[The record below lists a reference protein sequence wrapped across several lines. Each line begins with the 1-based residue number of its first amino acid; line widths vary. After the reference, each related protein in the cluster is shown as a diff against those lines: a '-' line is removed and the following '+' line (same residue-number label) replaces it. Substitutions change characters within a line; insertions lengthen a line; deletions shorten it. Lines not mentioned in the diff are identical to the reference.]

1 MTIFEQVFFSF
12 GPIVFGLAGL
22 SVAGYVFWKKKTAQP
37 MVCPLNGECEVVT
50 TSKYSKFL
58 GVPVEAMG
66 ILYYGLVVLIYVLN
80 VLIPWLLSDT
90 VLFIMMGMTIG
101 AFVFSLYLIFIQ
113 AFVLKKWCTWCLFS
127 AGFST
132 FIFITAVFGSQID
145 LVGFLT
151 EYRTFIIVAHALAAA
166 VGVGTATITDI
177 FFFRFLRD
185 YKISEGEK
193 DMMDTLSNIIW
204 FALGV
209 IILTGIGLYL
219 PASER
224 LLDSPKFLT
233 KVVAVAVVTING
245 VFLNLVV
252 SPKMLQMDFS
262 DSADSDKNGVR
273 FMRRL
278 SFALGGISISSW
290 YIIFILGSLKSIPI
304 PFKTAVILYG
314 LVLCFAVVA
323 SQLLD
328 RKMVRNYKKEH
339 PTDGNGPTTNV

>member
-1 MTIFEQVFFSF
+1 
-12 GPIVFGLAGL
+12 
-22 SVAGYVFWKKKTAQP
+22 

-50 TSKYSKFL
+50 TSKYSKFF
-58 GVPVEAMG
+58 GIPVELLG
-66 ILYYGLVVLIYVLN
+66 ILYYGLIVFVYVLHN
-80 VLIPWLLSDT
+80 LIPWLLSDT
-90 VLFIMMGMTIG
+90 VLFFVVGMTIG
-101 AFVFSLYLIFIQ
+101 AFIFSLYLIFIQ

-132 FIFITAVFGSQID
+132 FIFITAIFGTQID
-145 LVGFLT
+145 VVGFLAT
-151 EYRTFIIVAHALAAA
+151 YKTPIIIIHALAAA

-177 FFFRFLRD
+177 FFFKFLRD
-185 YKISEGEK
+185 YKISESEK
-193 DMMDTLSNIIW
+193 NLLDTLSNVIW
-204 FALGV
+204 FALGI

-224 LLDSPKFLT
+224 LAESSKFLT

-252 SPKMLQMDFS
+252 SPKMLEMDFS
-262 DSADSDKNGVR
+262 NSEISQKSGTR

-290 YIIFILGSLKSIPI
+290 YIIFVLGSLKSIPVS
-304 PFKTAVILYG
+304 FKTAVILYG

-323 SQLLD
+323 TQLLD
-328 RKMVRNYKKEH
+328 RKMVRNYQVEQDK
-339 PTDGNGPTTNV
+339 NNSNV

>member
-1 MTIFEQVFFSF
+1 MTIFEQVFFNL
-12 GPIVFGLAGL
+12 GPVIFGLAGL
-22 SVAGYVFWKKKTAQP
+22 SVASYVYIKKKTARP

-50 TSKYSKFL
+50 TSKYSKFF
-58 GVPVEAMG
+58 GIPVELLG
-66 ILYYGLVVLIYVLN
+66 ILYYGLIVFVYVLHN
-80 VLIPWLLSDT
+80 LIPWLLSDT
-90 VLFIMMGMTIG
+90 VLFFVVGMTIG
-101 AFVFSLYLIFIQ
+101 AFIFSLYLIFIQ

-132 FIFITAVFGSQID
+132 FIFITAIFGTQID
-145 LVGFLT
+145 VVGFLAT
-151 EYRTFIIVAHALAAA
+151 YKTPIIIIHALAAA

-177 FFFRFLRD
+177 FFFKFLRD
-185 YKISEGEK
+185 YKISESEK
-193 DMMDTLSNIIW
+193 NLLDTLSNVIW
-204 FALGV
+204 FALGI

-224 LLDSPKFLT
+224 LAESSKFLT

-252 SPKMLQMDFS
+252 SPKMLEMDFS
-262 DSADSDKNGVR
+262 NSEISQKSGTR

-290 YIIFILGSLKSIPI
+290 YIIFVLGSLKSIPVS
-304 PFKTAVILYG
+304 FKTAVILYG

-323 SQLLD
+323 TQLLD
-328 RKMVRNYKKEH
+328 RKMVRNYQVEQDK
-339 PTDGNGPTTNV
+339 NNSNV

>member
-1 MTIFEQVFFSF
+1 
-12 GPIVFGLAGL
+12 
-22 SVAGYVFWKKKTAQP
+22 

-50 TSKYSKFL
+50 TSKYSKFF
-58 GVPVEAMG
+58 GIPVELLG
-66 ILYYGLVVLIYVLN
+66 ILYYGLIVFVYVLHN
-80 VLIPWLLSDT
+80 LIPWLLSDT
-90 VLFIMMGMTIG
+90 VLFFVVGMTIG
-101 AFVFSLYLIFIQ
+101 AFIFSLYLIFIQ

-132 FIFITAVFGSQID
+132 FIFITAIFGTQID
-145 LVGFLT
+145 VVGFLAT
-151 EYRTFIIVAHALAAA
+151 YKTPIIIIHALAAA

-177 FFFRFLRD
+177 FFFKFLRD
-185 YKISEGEK
+185 YKISESEK
-193 DMMDTLSNIIW
+193 NLLDTLSNVIW
-204 FALGV
+204 FALGI

-224 LLDSPKFLT
+224 LAESSKFLT

-252 SPKMLQMDFS
+252 SPKMLEMDFS
-262 DSADSDKNGVR
+262 NSEMSQKSGTR

-290 YIIFILGSLKSIPI
+290 YIIFVLGSLKSIPV
-304 PFKTAVILYG
+304 PFKTSVILYG

-323 SQLLD
+323 TQLLD
-328 RKMVRNYKKEH
+328 RKMVRNYQVEQDK
-339 PTDGNGPTTNV
+339 NNSNV

>member
-1 MTIFEQVFFSF
+1 MTIFEQVFFNL
-12 GPIVFGLAGL
+12 GPVIFGLAGL
-22 SVAGYVFWKKKTAQP
+22 SVASYVYIKKKTARP

-50 TSKYSKFL
+50 TSKYSKFF
-58 GVPVEAMG
+58 GIPVELLG
-66 ILYYGLVVLIYVLN
+66 ILYYGLIVFVYVLHN
-80 VLIPWLLSDT
+80 LIPWLLSDT
-90 VLFIMMGMTIG
+90 VLFFVVGMTIG
-101 AFVFSLYLIFIQ
+101 AFIFSLYLIFIQ

-132 FIFITAVFGSQID
+132 FIFITAIFGTQID
-145 LVGFLT
+145 VVGFLAT
-151 EYRTFIIVAHALAAA
+151 YKTPIIIIHALAAA

-177 FFFRFLRD
+177 FFFKFLRD
-185 YKISEGEK
+185 YKISESEK
-193 DMMDTLSNIIW
+193 NLLDTLSNVIW
-204 FALGV
+204 FALGI

-224 LLDSPKFLT
+224 LAESSKFLT

-252 SPKMLQMDFS
+252 SPKMLEMDFS
-262 DSADSDKNGVR
+262 NSEMSQKSGTR

-290 YIIFILGSLKSIPI
+290 YIIFVLGSLKSIPV

-323 SQLLD
+323 TQLLD
-328 RKMVRNYKKEH
+328 RKMVRNYQVEQDK
-339 PTDGNGPTTNV
+339 NNSNV